1 MPGKNVKTVD
11 GRLARNSALL
21 SALIFFAAV
30 FSFFAFFY
38 NKHLHFEEETQLFLT
53 TGDFFTAKMKLPGGL
68 SGYLGGFLTQ
78 FYHLDLAGP
87 FIIAVLLLGI
97 QQLTLR
103 ILNRV
108 NVNPAWFLLSFLPAV
123 NGMLILCDEFYP
135 LSGIVGILAA
145 LFAGWIYTGTD
156 NRTKRFISG
165 LLLIAVTYWIAGGSF
180 LMLVGIILACE
191 ALIFF
196 KARRRL
202 KTRKDNQS
210 STLKGWQLTVLVV
223 VAAAIPLLVRQ
234 FLVLQPLGL
243 AYITEFYY
251 DMRTVIPTAI
261 PVILALPAILMA
273 LVYFLPENKVMHGS
287 VIFAQAGILVILW
300 YFGLK
305 LWANF
310 SAEQIMTYDQLV
322 RNEKWKEVLDYAEK
336 EPPRNNL
343 SLAML
348 NLALA
353 KTNRMGDQLFR
364 YEQNGFNGLFLPF
377 AKEYVA
383 PMMGSEILFQLGL
396 INASQEYSFESTET
410 TPNLDK
416 SVRAIKRLAET
427 NLINGQYEV
436 AGKYLKILQKTV
448 FYRKWAGETMKLLYN
463 EDLINSHPVYG
474 AKRKLAPKRDFFF
487 KIQNM
492 EEILKLMIRENPSN
506 NMAFQYLMSFYLL
519 NKDLRNFMNSL
530 PMMNTMKYIRIPVA
544 YEEAIMYVIGL
555 ATTNPM
561 ANTDFRISNET
572 KARMQ
577 AYADIYT
584 TRRDAQQILGTRFG
598 NTFWYYLHYK
608 QIEITPAEV
617 QREYH

>member
-1 MPGKNVKTVD
+1 MSGKKVKMAD
-11 GRLARNSALL
+11 GRLAKHFAWVSAL
-21 SALIFFAAV
+21 FFFSAV
-30 FSFFAFFY
+30 FVFFAFFY
-38 NKHLHFEEETQLFLT
+38 SKHLHFEEETQLFLT
-53 TGDFFTAKMKLPGGL
+53 TADFFTSKMKLPGGF

-78 FYHLDLAGP
+78 FYHLNYAGP
-87 FIIAVLLLGI
+87 LIIAILLLGI
-97 QQLTLR
+97 QQLTLK
-103 ILNRV
+103 ILNKV
-108 NVNPAWFLLSFLPAV
+108 NANPAWLPLSFLPAM

-135 LSGIVGILAA
+135 LSGIVGILVA
-145 LFAGWIYTGTD
+145 LLAGWIYTATHKRSG
-156 NRTKRFISG
+156 RFIYG
-165 LLLIAVTYWIAGGSF
+165 LLFIAATYWLAGGSF
-180 LMLVGIILACE
+180 LMLVGIILTYE
-191 ALIFF
+191 ILLIF
-196 KARRRL
+196 KAGKSPKPENERPIGIL
-202 KTRKDNQS
+202 KV
-210 STLKGWQLTVLVV
+210 WQLTVIVV
-223 VAAAIPLLVRQ
+223 VAAAIPLLVRH

-243 AYITEFYY
+243 AYMTEFYY

-261 PVILALPAILMA
+261 PVIFALPAMLMILE
-273 LVYFLPENKVMHGS
+273 YFLPGNRIMHVS
-287 VIFAQAGILVILW
+287 VIYAQAGILIVLW

-310 SAEQIMTYDQLV
+310 SAEQIMTYDYLA
-322 RNEKWKEVLDYAEK
+322 RNEKWNEILKYAEK
-336 EPPRNNL
+336 KPPRNNL

-364 YEQNGFNGLFLPF
+364 YEQNGFNGLFLSF
-377 AKEYVA
+377 AREYVA

-436 AGKYLKILQKTV
+436 ARKYLKILQKTL
-448 FYRKWAGETMKLLYN
+448 FYRKWAGQTMKYLYN
-463 EDLINSHPVYG
+463 EDLINNHPVYG
-474 AKRKLAPKRDFFF
+474 AKRKLIPRRDFFF

-492 EEILKLMIRENPSN
+492 EEILKLMIHDNPSN

-519 NKDLRNFMNSL
+519 NKDLRNFMNTL
-530 PMMNTMKYIRIPVA
+530 PLINTMKYNRIPVA

-555 ATTNPM
+555 ATENPM
-561 ANTDFRISNET
+561 TNTDFRISTET

-608 QIEITPAEV
+608 QIEITPAEE

>member
-1 MPGKNVKTVD
+1 MPGKKVKMVD
-11 GRLARNSALL
+11 GKLANFT
-21 SALIFFAAV
+21 ALISAATFFAAV

-53 TGDFFTAKMKLPGGL
+53 TGEFFLTKLRLPGGL

-78 FYHLDLAGP
+78 FYYLEFAGP
-87 FIIAVLLLGI
+87 LIIAVLLLGI
-97 QQLTLR
+97 QQFTLR

-108 NVNPAWFLLSFLPAV
+108 NANPAWIPISFLPAI

-135 LSGIVGILAA
+135 LSGIVGFIAA
-145 LFAGWIYTGTD
+145 ICAGLIYTGTGD
-156 NRTKRFISG
+156 QTKRFIYG
-165 LLLIAVTYWIAGGSF
+165 LFLIIATYWIAGGSF
-180 LMLVGIILACE
+180 LMLLGIILTFE
-191 ALIFF
+191 ILMF
-196 KARRRL
+196 L
-202 KTRKDNQS
+202 KKGRKLTTGKDKHFS
-210 STLKGWQLTVLVV
+210 ILKGWQLIIVV
-223 VAAAIPLLVRQ
+223 VVTAAVPLLVRK

-251 DMRTVIPTAI
+251 DMRTVIPSAI
-261 PVILALPAILMA
+261 IVFFALPAVLMV
-273 LVYFLPENKVMHGS
+273 LVYFLPENKRIHWS
-287 VIFAQAGILVILW
+287 VIPGQAVILMVLW

-310 SAEQIMTYDQLV
+310 SAEQIMTYDYLV
-322 RNEKWKEVLDYAEK
+322 REGKWNKVLKYAEK
-336 EPPRNNL
+336 KPPRNNL

-383 PMMGSEILFQLGL
+383 PMMGSEILFHLGL

-436 AGKYLKILQKTV
+436 ARKYLKILRKTL
-448 FYRKWAGETMKLLYN
+448 FYRKWAGETMKYLYN
-463 EDLINSHPVYG
+463 EDLINRHPVYG
-474 AKRKLAPKRDFFF
+474 EKRKLAPKRDFFF

-506 NMAFQYLMSFYLL
+506 NIAFQYLMSFYLL
-519 NKDLRNFMNSL
+519 NKDLRNFMSNVHL
-530 PMMNTMKYIRIPVA
+530 MNTMKYTRIPVA
-544 YEEAIMYVIGL
+544 HEEAIMYVIGL

-561 ANTDFRISNET
+561 ANSDFRISNET
-572 KARMQ
+572 KARMK

-608 QIEITPAEV
+608 QIEITPAEE